1 MHNIADI
8 GCIAHRAGIAE
19 ARFDESLRE
28 MGDWD
33 LLLRLT
39 RDAPPLAL
47 PAVACYYTTDAPDR
61 LSHGPTYEADLA
73 KVREKNRR

>member
-1 MHNIADI
+1 VNNIADI
-8 GCIAHRAGIAE
+8 GCIAHRAGLPE

-33 LLLRLT
+33 LFLRLT

-47 PAVACYYTTDAPDR
+47 PAIACYYTTDAPNR
-61 LSHGPTYEADLA
+61 LSSGPTFQADLA
-73 KVREKNRR
+73 AVRSKNKR